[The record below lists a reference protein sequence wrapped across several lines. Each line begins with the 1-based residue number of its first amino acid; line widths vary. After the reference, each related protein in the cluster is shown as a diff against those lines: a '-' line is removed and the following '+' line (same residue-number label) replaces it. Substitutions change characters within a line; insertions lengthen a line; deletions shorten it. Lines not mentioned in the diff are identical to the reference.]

1 VSNQQIS
8 LHLLTNVLL
17 YNPVAKASVI
27 DTTGSFSVSLLAKII
42 RHRTAPQLGQA
53 SHGVE
58 KVGIAQALDER
69 VQEILGRV
77 AISRVFDIEGIWEVL
92 SEISAGCQS
101 PIPERDLS
109 NLAEKVAEDADRM
122 PGEKLVVPEAAGTK
136 SSGLE
141 VEVGGEKELE
151 IGDSDAEDEDIDL
164 EDELQEAGV
173 SHRGRTN
180 VVPDNADAPRSLHE
194 EEDPTLR
201 SKPPENIER
210 TEIIIIDNMTTPTA
224 ELFSRR
230 ERSSGT
236 SHPSISIL
244 SQRTSANL
252 FPPTTAHTLL
262 STFSRTLHTLSQTH
276 NILTILLNILTYPP
290 ARGSSRGASRPSAS
304 RLPTKPISIFA
315 ATTAR
320 PALGRLFSDLCAL
333 HLLVTSVP
341 KTPKDAELLYV
352 SPPDP
357 SDEDES
363 RMPQGREERM
373 TGVEYAF
380 VVEVL
385 KDTTPDL
392 SSWLELS
399 PSSHDTASIQPFSSH
414 FYDRRTPHERSEHS
428 DPTKRKRK
436 QNRSQRW
443 APFTIS
449 PNGLEL
455 QDAFPDM
462 IGRPKSASGQTHIAK
477 QFPFGRRA

>member
-1 VSNQQIS
+1 VSQ
-8 LHLLTNVLL
+8 
-17 YNPVAKASVI
+17 
-27 DTTGSFSVSLLAKII
+27 LA
-42 RHRTAPQLGQA
+42 QA

-58 KVGIAQALDER
+58 KAGIVQTLDER

-92 SEISAGCQS
+92 SEISADFQS
-101 PIPERDLS
+101 PIPARDLS
-109 NLAEKVAEDADRM
+109 KDADRM
-122 PGEKLVVPEAAGTK
+122 SGQKLAVIENAETK
-136 SSGLE
+136 SSGLR
-141 VEVGGEKELE
+141 VEAGGGKELE
-151 IGDSDAEDEDIDL
+151 IGDSEAEDEDIDL
-164 EDELQEAGV
+164 EDELREADI
-173 SHRGRTN
+173 SHRSRMDVT
-180 VVPDNADAPRSLHE
+180 PDNADAPRSLPE

-201 SKPPENIER
+201 SKPPESIER
-210 TEIIIIDNMTTPTA
+210 TEIIIIDNMASPIT

-230 ERSSGT
+230 EKASGT
-236 SHPSISIL
+236 SPPSYLYHSSASSL
-244 SQRTSANL
+244 SSQRTSANL
-252 FPPTTAHTLL
+252 FPLTTAHTLL

-276 NILTILLNILTYPP
+276 NILTILLNTLTYQP
-290 ARGSSRGASRPSAS
+290 ARGPSGGASRHSAS

-352 SPPDP
+352 SPPEP
-357 SDEDES
+357 SDDDEES
-363 RMPQGREERM
+363 RMPRGRDEGK

-399 PSSHDTASIQPFSSH
+399 LSSRDTASIPPFSTH
-414 FYDRRTPHERSEHS
+414 YYDRRTLREHSEHV
-428 DPTKRKRK
+428 DPRKRKRK

-443 APFTIS
+443 APFIIS
-449 PNGLEL
+449 PDGLEL
-455 QDAFPDM
+455 QDAFPGM
-462 IGRPKSASGQTHIAK
+462 TERPVSASGQTHIAK